1 MSKKVTKSTMLN
13 SRLMKHCVRVMY
25 LLDELKRL
33 CDLQGTVHLDGDYP
47 LAIADTPKG
56 APPVCV
62 GPFNVS
68 GGWFQEIIARRKA
81 EIIDELFDMGYDLT
95 AFEEPKDADD
105 E

>member
-1 MSKKVTKSTMLN
+1 MSKKVTKSSNLN
-13 SRLMKHCVRVMY
+13 SMLMKHCVRVMY

-47 LAIADTPKG
+47 LAIHGTDKI
-56 APPVCV
+56 CV

-68 GGWFQEIIARRKA
+68 GGWFQEIIARRKG
-81 EIIDELFDMGYDLT
+81 EIIDELFDMGHDLT
-95 AFEEPKDADD
+95 SFEEPEDADD

>member
-1 MSKKVTKSTMLN
+1 MSKKVTNSTMLN

-47 LAIADTPKG
+47 LAIHGTDKI
-56 APPVCV
+56 CV

-68 GGWFQEIIARRKA
+68 GGWFQEIIARRKG
-81 EIIDELFDMGYDLT
+81 EIIDELYDMGYDLT
-95 AFEEPKDADD
+95 SFEEPEDADD